1 MSLFYCLFVD
11 ILINWF
17 NAIKTFW
24 SFQILMRILSLK
36 VKIAQLFHFLSDLKR
51 KKRLRIR
58 NFWLILGHIFVID
71 FILVCSKMM
80 KSYKFSILSQSTWHA
95 LRNDLVSM
103 LMPLFLMNHPN
114 SMSVMHY
121 AWHGQV
127 SHFNNCKTINYLN
140 NILFKKIHIILSYC
154 SAVSL

>member
-1 MSLFYCLFVD
+1 
-11 ILINWF
+11 
-17 NAIKTFW
+17 
-24 SFQILMRILSLK
+24 
-36 VKIAQLFHFLSDLKR
+36 
-51 KKRLRIR
+51 
-58 NFWLILGHIFVID
+58 
-71 FILVCSKMM
+71 MM

-121 AWHGQV
+121 AWNGQV

-140 NILFKKIHIILSYC
+140 NILFKKIHIILLSRFLIMRVITPVFF
-154 SAVSL
+154 VSIPKKLESELKGSFFYTGFEYFAIICTYFSGTINDDKTVGCTFHVRLVCKI